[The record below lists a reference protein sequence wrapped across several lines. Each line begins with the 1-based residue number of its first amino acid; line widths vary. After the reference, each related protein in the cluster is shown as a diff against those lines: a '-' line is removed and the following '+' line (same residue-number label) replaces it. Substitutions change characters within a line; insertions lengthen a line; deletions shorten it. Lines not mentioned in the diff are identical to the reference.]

1 MRVGYT
7 SEFLACSAPYSCS
20 RFVLS
25 SPLVA
30 SPFHIYNV
38 YLSGVLG
45 HLPCYP
51 DSAVFFKGF
60 ESAAGMRVRGKHM
73 TMSDPLAKIKRKLQ
87 EEIDQLSHELN
98 IELPKEIA
106 VARAATYPKTQNTNS
121 PRSARPTSTPRLHNS
136 RSVWATSACS
146 TSTISPKTAPG
157 TARAS
162 WFSTSLAT

>member
-87 EEIDQLSHELN
+87 EEIDQLPHELK
-98 IELPKEIA
+98 IEILKKYALARTDGEQLEVVTPAGKKEFEI
-106 VARAATYPKTQNTNS
+106 VE
-121 PRSARPTSTPRLHNS
+121 L
-136 RSVWATSACS
+136 V
-146 TSTISPKTAPG
+146 TIHDG
-157 TARAS
+157 E
-162 WFSTSLAT
+162 